1 MTLYFNNMSWFKDL
15 ITEFVKSC
23 EPHRCEHEWKCIHK
37 VKHRIFDE
45 PWDTYPS
52 KQYIEKTWECQ
63 KCGEIKYTSYDV

>member
-1 MTLYFNNMSWFKDL
+1 MGWFKDL
-15 ITEFVKSC
+15 ITEFVQSC

-37 VKHRIFDE
+37 IKHRIFDE

-52 KQYIEKTWECQ
+52 KQYIEKTQECQ